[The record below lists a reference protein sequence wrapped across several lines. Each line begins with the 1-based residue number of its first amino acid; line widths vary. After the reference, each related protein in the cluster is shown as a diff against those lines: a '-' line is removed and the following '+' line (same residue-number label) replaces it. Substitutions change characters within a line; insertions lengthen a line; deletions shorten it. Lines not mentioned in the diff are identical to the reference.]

1 MAIQATVKTQYGED
15 RDLYIRLNNI
25 EASNHGVMASSLFRG
40 FLSQAAFEGGANYM
54 WEQSVEFEADV
65 TQPLWEQAYS
75 ELKRVLGTECGD
87 C

>member
-15 RDLYIRLNNI
+15 RDLYIRLNNV
-25 EASNHGVMASSLFRG
+25 EASNHGVMASALFRG

-54 WEQSVEFEADV
+54 WEQSVEFVADV

-75 ELKRVLGTECGD
+75 ELKRVLGTECED

>member
-15 RDLYIRLNNI
+15 RDLYIRLNNV
-25 EASNHGVMASSLFRG
+25 EASNHGVMASALFRG
-40 FLSQAAFEGGANYM
+40 FLNQAAFEGGANYM

-65 TQPLWEQAYS
+65 TQPLWVQAYS
-75 ELKRVLGTECGD
+75 ELKRVLGTECED